1 MSYLAD
7 STLLL
12 DYYRKSDHARQYI
25 ERLKSG
31 DITLTIS
38 VITESEIWVGIK
50 DDRELLSWMAL
61 LELVKSIEVN
71 SDIARKAGDIYKE
84 FGHYMGKTRKDD
96 YRFMGDAFI
105 AATCHLLNKTLIT
118 RNYKHFKQLENR
130 NILKCEKYNI

>member
-1 MSYLAD
+1 
-7 STLLL
+7 
-12 DYYRKSDHARQYI
+12 
-25 ERLKSG
+25 
-31 DITLTIS
+31 
-38 VITESEIWVGIK
+38 
-50 DDRELLSWMAL
+50 MAL

-84 FGHYMGKTRKDD
+84 FGHYMGKTKKDD

-118 RNYKHFKQLENR
+118 RNHKHFKQLENR